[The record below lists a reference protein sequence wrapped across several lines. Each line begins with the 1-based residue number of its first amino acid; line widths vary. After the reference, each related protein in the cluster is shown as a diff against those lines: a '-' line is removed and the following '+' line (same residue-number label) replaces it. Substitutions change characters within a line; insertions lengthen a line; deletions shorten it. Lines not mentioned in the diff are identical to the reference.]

1 MAKFPEPPRPAELAG
16 IPPEHHVLPAGT
28 SCWRIYFRGGPFATS
43 WNAFRGYGPTSARF
57 DHHLPP
63 PRAQSRRVFYAAEEA
78 LTCLAEVFQDTR
90 VIDRGRNT
98 PWLVCLDLAR
108 AVTLLDLR
116 GPWPTRA
123 GASMAINSGPRPRA
137 RRWSQAIHAAYP
149 RVDGLYYASS
159 MNANRPA
166 IVLYERA
173 GAALPARPTFHRAVA
188 DPALLP
194 ALARAARRFNYV
206 VV

>member
-1 MAKFPEPPRPAELAG
+1 MAKFPEPPPPAELARVA
-16 IPPEHHVLPAGT
+16 PDHRVLSAGT
-28 SCWRIYFRGGPFATS
+28 ACWRIYFRGGRFATTWS
-43 WNAFRGYGPTSARF
+43 AFRGYGPTAARF

-63 PRAQSRRVFYAAEEA
+63 PKAQSRRVLYAAEEA

-90 VIDRGRNT
+90 VIDRARHA
-98 PWLVCLDLAR
+98 PWLVGWDLVR
-108 AVTLLDLR
+108 AVTLLDLT

-173 GAALPARPTFHRAVA
+173 VGALPPRPAFHRALA
-188 DPALLP
+188 DPVLLP
-194 ALARAARRFNYV
+194 ALARAARRFDYV

>member
-1 MAKFPEPPRPAELAG
+1 VAKFPEPPPPAELAR
-16 IPPEHHVLPAGT
+16 IRPVHHVLPAGA
-28 SCWRIYFRGGPFATS
+28 SCWRIYFQGGPYATA
-43 WNAFRGYGPTSARF
+43 WNAFRAFGPTIARF

-63 PRAQSRRVFYAAEEA
+63 AREQSRRVLYLAEDA

-90 VIDRGRNT
+90 VIDRARNS
-98 PWLVCLDLAR
+98 PWLVGLELAR
-108 AVTLLDLR
+108 AVTLLDLTSS
-116 GPWPTRA
+116 WPTRA
-123 GASMAINSGPRPRA
+123 GASMAISSGPRPRA

-149 RVDGLYYASS
+149 DVEGLYYASS

-166 IVLYERA
+166 AVLYERA
-173 GAALPARPTFHRAVA
+173 AGALPERPAFHRALA
-188 DPALLP
+188 DPTLTP

>member
-1 MAKFPEPPRPAELAG
+1 MAKFPDPPPPAELAK
-16 IPPEHHVLPAGT
+16 IRSEHHALPAGT
-28 SCWRIYFRGGPFATS
+28 SCWRVYFQGGPFATA
-43 WNAFRGYGPTSARF
+43 WNAFRAFGPTTARF

-63 PRAQSRRVFYAAEEA
+63 PRAQSRRVLYLAEDA

-90 VIDRGRNT
+90 AIDRARND
-98 PWLVCLDLAR
+98 PWLVCLELAR
-108 AVTLLDLR
+108 SVTLLDLTSA
-116 GPWPTRA
+116 WPTRA

-137 RRWSQAIHAAYP
+137 RRWSQAIYEAYP
-149 RVDGLYYASS
+149 RIDGLYYASS

-166 IVLYERA
+166 LMLYERA
-173 GAALPARPTFHRAVA
+173 VGTLPARPIFHRALA
-188 DPALLP
+188 DPTLTA